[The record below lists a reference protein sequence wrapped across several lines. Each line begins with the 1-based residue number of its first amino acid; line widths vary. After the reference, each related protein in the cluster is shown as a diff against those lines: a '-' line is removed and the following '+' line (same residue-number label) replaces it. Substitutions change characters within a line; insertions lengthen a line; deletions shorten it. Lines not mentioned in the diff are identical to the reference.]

1 MFLLSLEDEQSS
13 RLYFTEIAR
22 LRREHIS
29 FVFAKHRG
37 SAPQNVVEAAR
48 LEDLMTEA
56 DEVWCLFD
64 TEGPQHPTRRPQ
76 AQAAVSRAHALGFRC
91 ALSNPCFEY
100 WLLLHFENST
110 RKYND
115 CTAVLHDLRRHI
127 PDYDKGDRC
136 FDQLEGGI
144 LDAIQRAR
152 HNFETRCVAVGDDVI
167 VCNPSTQVYELMERL
182 LSD

>member
-22 LRREHIS
+22 LRRERIS
-29 FVFAKHRG
+29 IVFAKHRG
-37 SAPQNVVEAAR
+37 SDPQNVVEAAR
-48 LEDLMTEA
+48 VADQTIAA

-76 AQAAVSRAHALGFRC
+76 AQDAVSRARNLKFYC

-100 WLLLHFENST
+100 WLLLHFANSAT
-110 RKYND
+110 MYND
-115 CTAVLHDLRRHI
+115 CSAVLHDLRQHI
-127 PDYDKGDRC
+127 PEYDKGDRC

-144 LDAIQRAR
+144 PDAIQRAR
-152 HNFETRCVAVGDDVI
+152 RNFTTRCVDVGVLD
-167 VCNPSTQVYELMERL
+167 CNPSTQVYELMERL